1 MTNTKISFIAITL
14 LFLVC
19 TQNEVYSQ
27 NTNDALRLAYSGL
40 GSNARALGMG
50 NSYIGLSDDAS
61 AAFFNPGGFG
71 LIKKIEVSGGLS
83 YLNFNNKTQFFNQT
97 TEYSNS
103 NTSLNRI
110 SFAFP
115 FPTTRGSLVFGMT
128 YHNTTDL
135 TGALKFDGINNR
147 NSWINYFSL
156 KSNNVPYDLFLSYPL
171 YNSQNNYIKDTTI
184 ISGGLNQS
192 GNILNSGSVN
202 NWTFSGAIEVYK
214 NLFVG
219 LNLNVI
225 SGKFESNNDYYE
237 DDVNKIYQGRISPLP
252 QDSMIIDFQTFY
264 LNRLLNWDLEG
275 WNAKFGMLY
284 QLNQNARFG
293 LTVQFPK
300 EFKVKEKFTVNG
312 RSDFASTSYSLNPD
326 DYSDEVEYDIT
337 TPFEIGGGFSLNYK
351 GLIFSADATLI
362 DYSQIEF
369 KNEAGLAKDYVAG
382 INKNVKDL
390 LGAVI
395 NYNLGLEY
403 TVPDMG
409 LRLRGGFFV
418 KPSAYQADDPSFNKK
433 YFTAGIGFLA
443 EEAVGI
449 DIGFAHGWWK
459 DFGDNYGVNLSRTFQ
474 DISVNHLML
483 TVTYR
488 F

>member
-1 MTNTKISFIAITL
+1 MSYFRISFIAIL
-14 LFLVC
+14 LFFLVFA
-19 TQNEVYSQ
+19 QNEVYSQ
-27 NTNDALRLAYSGL
+27 NTNDALRLGYSGL

-61 AAFFNPGGFG
+61 AAFFNPAGFG
-71 LIKKIEVSGGLS
+71 LIKKIELSGGLS
-83 YLNFNNKTQFFNQT
+83 YVSFKNDAEFFKSKTN
-97 TEYSNS
+97 YSNS

-115 FPTTRGSLVFGMT
+115 FPTTSGSLVFGLT
-128 YHNTTDL
+128 YHNTADL
-135 TGALKFDGINNR
+135 TGALKFDGRNNKD
-147 NSWINYFSL
+147 SWINYFSL
-156 KSNNVPYDLFLSYPL
+156 RNNNIPFDLYLSYPL
-171 YNSQNNYIKDTTI
+171 RDAQNNYIKDTTNI
-184 ISGGLNQS
+184 LGGLNQS
-192 GNILNSGSVN
+192 GNILNSGAVN

-225 SGKFESNNDYYE
+225 TGTYESNNDYYE
-237 DDVNKIYQGRISPLP
+237 EDLNKVYQVETSPGEP
-252 QDSMIIDFQTFY
+252 QTTDFQLFY
-264 LNRLLNWDLEG
+264 LNKLLKWDLEG

-284 QLNQNARFG
+284 QFNQNARFG

-300 EFKVKEKFTVNG
+300 EFNIKEKFIVNG
-312 RSDFASTSYSLNPD
+312 RSEYANQTYFLNQD
-326 DYSDEVEYDIT
+326 DYSDEVEYNIV
-337 TPFEIGGGFSLNYK
+337 TPFELGGGLSVNFK
-351 GLIFSADATLI
+351 GLIASAEATLI

-369 KNEAGLAKDYVAG
+369 SNKAGLGEDYVAG
-382 INKNVKDL
+382 LNKDVKEL

-403 TVPDMG
+403 TLPQIG
-409 LRLRGGFFV
+409 LRLRGGFFA
-418 KPSAYQADDPSFNKK
+418 KPSAYKEDDQTFDKK
-433 YFTAGIGFLA
+433 YFTGGIGFLA
-443 EEAVGI
+443 EDAVGI

-459 DFGDNYGVNLSRTFQ
+459 DYGDNYGVNLSRTFQ
-474 DISVNHLML
+474 DVSVNHLIL